1 MKRLIWVAAVT
12 LVGVSYGAQIQA
24 VKVTGDTAAEVSFV
38 TDTPLSTTPRLTVEE
53 NRVELVFN
61 DVAVAPGL
69 ASGGDISSP
78 HALIQRISTS
88 ATDGGGAR
96 VRLLINGSQDK
107 LRDRVKLQ
115 KRDGSVVLALSYPAG
130 GEATMK
136 LLQEEQS
143 TLDTR
148 KAAVAPTRGG
158 FGWFRLFFILA
169 LFAAAAAGTW
179 YVLKFTKKKTGWGG
193 TRKHLIETVAQSPI
207 GGGKASVAILRVGGE
222 FVMVGVTADQVSFLS
237 NLPKLAETY
246 EEENSLERDSFKEA
260 IAQQA
265 RKARPTGHNV

>member
-1 MKRLIWVAAVT
+1 MKRLIWAAAVT
-12 LVGVSYGAQIQA
+12 LVGASYGAQIQS
-24 VKVTGDTAAEVSFV
+24 VKVTGEGTAEVSFV
-38 TDTPLSTTPRLTVEE
+38 TDTPLSATPRLTVEE
-53 NRVELVFN
+53 NRVELVFS
-61 DVAVAPGL
+61 DVAIAPAF
-69 ASGGDISSP
+69 ASQGDLSSP
-78 HALIQRISTS
+78 HALIQRISTT
-88 ATDGGGAR
+88 AENGGAR
-96 VRLLINGSQDK
+96 VRLLVNGSQEK

-130 GEATMK
+130 GEATLK

-143 TLDTR
+143 SLDT
-148 KAAVAPTRGG
+148 KKPAVAESRAG
-158 FGWFRLFFILA
+158 FGWFRLFFVLV
-169 LFAAAAAGTW
+169 LFAAAGAGTW

-193 TRKHLIETVAQSPI
+193 TRKHLIETVAQAPV

-237 NLPKLAETY
+237 NLPKLAQTY

-265 RKARPTGHNV
+265 RSTRPPGHHV